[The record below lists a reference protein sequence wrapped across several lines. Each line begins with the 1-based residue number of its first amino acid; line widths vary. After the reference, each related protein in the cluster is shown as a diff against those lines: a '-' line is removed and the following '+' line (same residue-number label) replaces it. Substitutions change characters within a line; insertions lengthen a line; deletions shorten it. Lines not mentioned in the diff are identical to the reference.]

1 MLHRSGLIK
10 RTIANCAGLV
20 AVLLI
25 LVALFSVASENFF
38 QTSTLVS
45 IANQILDL
53 TFIAVGMTLVL
64 IIGGIDLS
72 VVSVLALSSAVLG
85 VLMAK
90 YGWPLSRSA

>member
-1 MLHRSGLIK
+1 M
-10 RTIANCAGLV
+10 

-45 IANQILDL
+45 IANQIPDL